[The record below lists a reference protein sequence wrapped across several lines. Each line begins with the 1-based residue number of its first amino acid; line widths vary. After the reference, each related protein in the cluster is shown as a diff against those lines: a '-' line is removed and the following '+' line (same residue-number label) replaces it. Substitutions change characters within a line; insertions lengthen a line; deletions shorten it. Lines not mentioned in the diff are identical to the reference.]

1 MNVSLPEFKTGYG
14 GAEASPQSIANSQ
27 ALVRGLQLKANAG
40 NADIVYVGGASVSIV
55 TGYELS
61 AGDVLLLEID
71 DPSKVYVV
79 ADPSQNQQQTVTYNS
94 GAANETFK
102 LSLGGETTTALA
114 YDAAAATVETAF
126 ELLSSVGA
134 GNGTVTGSGG
144 GPWTVEFTGDLA
156 GVDQSLIT
164 ASDVGVDEIQTMTYS
179 GNASTDTYTLTWDAK
194 ETTALNIDDSNAT
207 ILAALVAL
215 TGIESGDVVL
225 SGGPAPGTPVIVTF
239 GGNLDLTDIG
249 AITGVGG
256 TDEIQTVT
264 LASTQAGDSFYITYA
279 GQTTTDIAYDA
290 AAATVQSA
298 LEVLSNVTA
307 GDILVTGSAGGP
319 WTLTFDQLLANTDV
333 AEVTGDAGRDEVQT
347 LTLSGTIAGDTFD
360 ITYAAAT
367 TTPIPY
373 DASAATV
380 EAALEVLGGISAGD
394 VVVSGSAGGPYTLSF
409 DATLG
414 FTDLSE
420 VTAITGTHEVQTLT
434 LSGTIAGDTFA
445 ITWGGETTTDIPYDA
460 AAATVQS
467 ALEVFSGIDTDDCVV
482 SGSAGGPYTLT
493 FGELLGYAA
502 QAEVTAVGGT
512 DEIQTIT
519 LGSTIA
525 GDSFYIT
532 YAGQTTTDI
541 AYDAAAATVQSALE
555 VLSNVTAGDILVT
568 GSAGG
573 PWTLT
578 FDQLLANTDV
588 AEVTG
593 DAGTD
598 EIQTITLGSTVSGD
612 TFDITYS
619 GQTTTMIAY
628 DAAAVTVQSALEVLS
643 NVTAGDVVVTGA
655 AGGPYTLT
663 FDALLGFTDLSEV
676 TGTAGTNEI
685 QSVTIDADAAGGTYT
700 LTWGGNTTGTI
711 AYDAS
716 TTVVKDA
723 LEALAGITVGDLT
736 VTGTAPAWTV
746 EFGVNLK
753 QQPVTPIT
761 GSGALLSG
769 RTVNI
774 TETVT
779 GVVAVDEV
787 QTVSIP
793 SDTTGGSFTLTYDG
807 QTTGNIQFDDTF
819 GTLDGLLEALSNI
832 GAGDV
837 VVSGGPGPD
846 TDWVVTFETALAGTD
861 VDLMTADGAGL
872 TGSDVTV
879 IETQSGGGGN
889 NEIQTVSIPATVTGG
904 TFTLTYN
911 GQTTTAIGY
920 DAAAGVVQAALIALT
935 NIGPSDMSVS
945 GTAPEWVCEFQGNLA
960 DTEVVQMSGN
970 GTNLSGKTVTVTET
984 IKGVTAVNETQTINI
999 PSDSVSGSFTLSFNG
1014 QGPTGAITYDDV
1026 AADIK
1031 TALELLS
1038 NINTVAVTGGAGP
1051 GTDWVVEFQGT
1062 NAATDVAL
1070 MTADSTLLLGG
1081 TPVIIEETAGNAAT
1095 FTPAT
1100 STPGNAATFTP
1111 ATPTPGNEA
1120 TVTPATSTEGHTAT
1134 ITPATSVAGH
1144 AATFTPATT
1153 VVGNELTINV
1163 VETQK
1168 GVTKTVTVVEAQE
1181 SSKESKYSWIGQ

>member
-1 MNVSLPEFKTGYG
+1 MTAFSEIKTGYG
-14 GAEASPQSIANSQ
+14 GAEIAAAAISTTRTLLN
-27 ALVRGLQLKANAG
+27 GLMIKAAAG
-40 NADIVYVGGASVSIV
+40 NSDIVYVGKIHV
-55 TGYELS
+55 TILTGFELS
-61 AGDVLLLEID
+61 AGDELFIAID
-71 DPSKVYVV
+71 DPAKVYVV
-79 ADPSQNQQQTVTYNS
+79 ADPSQNEQQTVTYNS

-102 LSLGGETTTALA
+102 LSFGGQTTTAIA

-126 ELLSSVGA
+126 ELLSTVGA
-134 GNGTVTGSGG
+134 GNGTFTGSAG
-144 GPWTVEFTGDLA
+144 GPWTIEFTGDFA
-156 GVDQSLIT
+156 GTDQALVT
-164 ASDVGVDEIQTMTYS
+164 ASDVGVDEIQTITYS
-179 GNASTDTYTLTWDAK
+179 GNAATDTYTLTWDAK
-194 ETTALNIDDSNAT
+194 ETSVLNIDDNNAT

-215 TGIESGDVVL
+215 DGIESGDVVL
-225 SGGPAPGTPVIVTF
+225 SGGAAPGTPVVVTF
-239 GGNLDLTDIG
+239 AGNLDLTDIG

-256 TDEIQTVT
+256 TNEIQTVT
-264 LASTQAGDSFYITYA
+264 LTSTQAGDVFYITYD
-279 GQTTTDIAYDA
+279 GQTTTDIPFGALTT
-290 AAATVQSA
+290 TVQAA
-298 LEVLSNVTA
+298 LEALSNVTA
-307 GDILVTGSAGGP
+307 GDILVTGGTGGP
-319 WTLTFDQLLANTDV
+319 WTLTFDQLLANTNV
-333 AEVTGDAGRDEVQT
+333 SEVTGDAGRDEVQT
-347 LTLSGTIAGDTFD
+347 LTLGSTVAGDTFD
-360 ITYAAAT
+360 ITYSAAT

-409 DATLG
+409 DETLG
-414 FTDLSE
+414 FTDLAE
-420 VTAITGTHEVQTLT
+420 VTAIAGTHEVQTLT

-445 ITWGGETTTDIPYDA
+445 ITWGGETTTDIAYDA
-460 AAATVQS
+460 AAGTVQA
-467 ALEVFSGIDTDDCVV
+467 ALEVFSGIDTNDCVV
-482 SGSAGGPYTLT
+482 TGSAGGPYTLT
-493 FGELLGYAA
+493 FGELLGYAP

-519 LGSTIA
+519 LASTIA

-578 FDQLLANTDV
+578 FDQLLANTNVDQ
-588 AEVTG
+588 VTG

-598 EIQTITLGSTVSGD
+598 EIQTITLGSTVAGD

-619 GQTTTMIAY
+619 GQTTTMIDYMAS
-628 DAAAVTVQSALEVLS
+628 AETVQAALEVLS
-643 NVTAGDVVVTGA
+643 NITAGDVVVSGS

-663 FDALLGFTDLSEV
+663 FDTLLGFTDLSEV
-676 TGTAGTNEI
+676 TGTAGTNEV
-685 QSVTIDADAAGGTYT
+685 QSVTIDADVIGGTYT
-700 LTWGGNTTGTI
+700 LTWGGNTTGNI
-711 AYDAS
+711 DFDAS
-716 TTVVKDA
+716 TTDVKDA
-723 LEALAGITVGDLT
+723 LEALAGIAVDDLA
-736 VTGTAPAWTV
+736 VTGTAPAWEV
-746 EFGVNLK
+746 EFVVNLK
-753 QQPVTPIT
+753 QQPISPIT

-769 RTVNI
+769 RTVDI

-807 QTTGNIQFDDTF
+807 QTTGAIQFNDTF

-846 TDWVVTFETALAGTD
+846 TDWVVTFETLLAATD
-861 VDLMTADGAGL
+861 VDLMTADGALL

-889 NEIQTVSIPATVTGG
+889 NEIQTVSIPAEVVGG

-911 GQTTTAIGY
+911 GQTTSTIAY
-920 DAAAGVVQAALIALT
+920 NAAAGVVQASLVALT
-935 NIGPSDMSVS
+935 NIGASDMSVT
-945 GTAPEWVCEFQGNLA
+945 GTAPTWVCEFQGNLA
-960 DTEVVQMSGN
+960 NTEVVQMSGN
-970 GTNLSGKTVTVTET
+970 GTLLAGKTVTVIET

-999 PSDSVSGSFTLSFNG
+999 PNDSVGGSFTLSFSG

-1031 TALELLS
+1031 TELELLS
-1038 NINTVAVTGGAGP
+1038 NIDTVAVTGGAGP

-1081 TPVIIEETAGNAAT
+1081 TPVIAEETPGNAAT

-1100 STPGNAATFTP
+1100 PTPGNAATFTP

-1134 ITPATSVAGH
+1134 ITPATIIAGH

-1153 VVGNELTINV
+1153 VAGNELTISV

-1168 GVTKTVTVVEAQE
+1168 GVTKTVTIVETVEA
-1181 SSKESKYSWIGQ
+1181 SAESKYSWIGQ